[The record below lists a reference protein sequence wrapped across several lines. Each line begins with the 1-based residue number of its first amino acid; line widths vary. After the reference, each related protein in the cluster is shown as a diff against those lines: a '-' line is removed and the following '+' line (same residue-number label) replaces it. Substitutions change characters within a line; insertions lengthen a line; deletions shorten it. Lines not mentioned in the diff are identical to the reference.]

1 MFIFHYI
8 LDTDFP
14 SRRDYLFPIQSFKKK
29 MWTLCSKVNPWIKWL
44 YKSIDLSLISWNL
57 FVIGLIN
64 GKWFPQEIFIFF
76 GQFRCFSDFLSRRH
90 LFYCIKNSVW
100 KHSCH
105 AAKMIKFHILN
116 IDWKRHSELVL
127 LVLSSNCFTILIRD
141 YRSTTL
147 KKKNVPFNF
156 AARASL
162 K

>member
-1 MFIFHYI
+1 MYIMFIFHYI

-76 GQFRCFSDFLSRRH
+76 GQFRFVSLIFFLGVTFFIALKTVYGSIHVMRQR
-90 LFYCIKNSVW
+90 W
-100 KHSCH
+100 
-105 AAKMIKFHILN
+105 LN
-116 IDWKRHSELVL
+116 FIYWI
-127 LVLSSNCFTILIRD
+127 ILIEGD
-141 YRSTTL
+141 IQ
-147 KKKNVPFNF
+147 N
-156 AARASL
+156 
-162 K
+162 